1 MVPTK
6 TKFNQKCSKHFLP
19 LLIHLCFFSLLFIA
33 SGCEQNAT
41 KADVLNF
48 DQPFLGN
55 PNPIRFTYPSL
66 ESNNTPE
73 SDGNKVKMYQQLPQI
88 AGGLMA
94 YQTKISETDQI
105 SPAQKVRRNFAEFLL
120 KNDYQTVILLNQTD
134 FKSEDFFAY
143 TYTKPGVL
151 SEAISAFDEATL
163 QNLLQTKQVKDL
175 GEITEKSKWNADAI
189 KEIPKI
195 FPSAKIILLSVNK
208 SADDETIQQ
217 LAHSLDVAAPEQ
229 TLIISLSTKVSAP
242 DQAYQEYYDD
252 FTNEIIPSADV
263 DRFDELPV
271 NEYVTAKLLGY
282 YLRHRGALAL
292 NEELS
297 NIGTLNV
304 WYQKG
309 QPIKTSDKIFLVA
322 FGDIM
327 LGRAV
332 RAAMDKNGLE
342 YPFTKMND
350 NYLRINDLLIANLEG
365 PVTKN
370 AVRTTEGMSFG
381 FFPDVVPVIKKY
393 HFDIVSQANNH
404 TLDKKQ
410 AGWEE
415 SMGLLRD
422 GGVMA
427 FGYPKEITE
436 DSIQKLSIRGQKLA
450 FLGMEEVN
458 FKINDDKAVETVKSL
473 TKEGYKVIP
482 FIHMG
487 VEYKHNPTERQKNL
501 THKLIDAGAIAVIAH
516 HPHVVESFEN
526 YNGHPILYSLGNAI
540 FDQYWSADT
549 QVGLSIGMEL
559 SDNETKTFLM
569 PIKLPKSQFQLMEK
583 DQKDSFLSEMSNY
596 GDSEKEAVKS
606 GIITTTFE

>member
-1 MVPTK
+1 M
-6 TKFNQKCSKHFLP
+6 
-19 LLIHLCFFSLLFIA
+19 LFIA
-33 SGCEQNAT
+33 SGCQQNSMQ
-41 KADVLNF
+41 ADVLNF

-55 PNPIRFTYPSL
+55 QNPIKFTYPNL
-66 ESNNTPE
+66 ESNNTTE
-73 SDGNKVKMYQQLPQI
+73 SAGNQVKMFQRLPQI
-88 AGGLMA
+88 AGGLMS
-94 YQTKISETDQI
+94 YQTKISEANQMT
-105 SPAQKVRRNFAEFLL
+105 PAQIVRDNFAQFPQ
-120 KNDYQTVILLNQTD
+120 KNDYQTIILVSQTD
-134 FKSEDFFAY
+134 FKSADFFAY

-151 SEAISAFDEATL
+151 SESISAFDEATL
-163 QNLLQTKQVKDL
+163 QNLLQTNQIKDL
-175 GEITEKSKWNADAI
+175 GEITEKSRWNSDTI
-189 KEIPKI
+189 KEIPRI
-195 FPSAKIILLSVNK
+195 FPNAKIILLSVNK
-208 SADDETIQQ
+208 SASDETIEQ

-229 TLIISLSTKVSAP
+229 TLVISLSAKVSAP
-242 DQAYQEYYDD
+242 DQTYQEYFDD
-252 FTNEIIPSADV
+252 FTNEIIPSADI

-271 NEYVTAKLLGY
+271 KEYVTAKLLGY
-282 YLRHRGALAL
+282 YLRHRGSLAL

-297 NIGTLNV
+297 NIDAFNI

-309 QPIKTSDKIFLVA
+309 QPIKTSNKVFLVA

-342 YPFTKMND
+342 YPFAKMDN

-404 TLDKKQ
+404 TLDKRQ
-410 AGWEE
+410 EGWNE
-415 SMGLLRD
+415 SMGHLRD

-436 DSIQKLSIRGQKLA
+436 DSVQKLSIRGQKIA
-450 FLGMEEVN
+450 FLGLEEVN
-458 FKINDDKAVETVKSL
+458 FKINDDKAVETVKTL
-473 TKEGYKVIP
+473 TDEGYKVIP

-487 VEYKHNPTERQKNL
+487 IEYKHTPTDRQKNVM
-501 THKLIDAGAIAVIAH
+501 HKLIDAGAVAVIAH

-526 YNGHPILYSLGNAI
+526 YNGHPIVYSLGNAI

-549 QVGLSIGMEL
+549 QVGLSIGMEI

-569 PIKLPKSQFQLMEK
+569 PIKLPKSQFQLMDEE
-583 DQKDSFLSEMSNY
+583 QKNNFLSEMSNY
-596 GDSEKEAVKS
+596 GDSEKDAVKA
-606 GIITTTFE
+606 GEIMTTFE